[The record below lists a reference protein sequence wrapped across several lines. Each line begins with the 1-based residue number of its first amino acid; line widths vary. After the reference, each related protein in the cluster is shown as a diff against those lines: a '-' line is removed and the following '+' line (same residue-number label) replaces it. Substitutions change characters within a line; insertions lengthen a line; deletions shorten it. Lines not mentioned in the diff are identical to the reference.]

1 MLMLMLMLMMLSL
14 YFGLTVCLLLY
25 LKKMKRLTF
34 LLRNKAKPILKSNCY
49 DSKRNVKTY
58 R

>member
-1 MLMLMLMLMMLSL
+1 MLMLMMLSL

-25 LKKMKRLTF
+25 LKKIRRLTF